1 MRQFTDKLSIRPADR
16 ARFEAMSSRLGPL
29 SLAVMLASLAAAC
42 SCPASRAREVSPTAP
57 PDTVRGLVVIVRTVD
72 QPAVLIRPVG
82 SAEVLPVDG
91 PVVAAL
97 RDLEGFDV
105 WIGGTATTVHGARS
119 LANASDF
126 RVLGVEGAPVRDGQL
141 ILRGDSLLINDST
154 GTLTPIVR
162 PTEILRHEV
171 DRRVWVAGPYDQPP
185 SAFGVIHVTAAHDL
199 RPPESCFDPRRPRRA
214 GRPAD

>member
-1 MRQFTDKLSIRPADR
+1 MRAFAHKVSIRRAAR
-16 ARFEAMSSRLGPL
+16 ARLQAMSSRPGPL
-29 SLAVMLASLAAAC
+29 SLAVTLVSLAAAC
-42 SCPASRAREVSPTAP
+42 SCPASRASDGGPPAP

-105 WIGGTATTVHGARS
+105 WIGGTTTTVHGARS
-119 LANASDF
+119 LGNASVF

-141 ILRGDSLLINDST
+141 VLRGDSLRINDST
-154 GTLTPIVR
+154 GTLTAIVQ
-162 PTEILRHEV
+162 PSEILRHEA

-199 RPPESCFDPRRPRRA
+199 RPPDSCVDPRRPRRA